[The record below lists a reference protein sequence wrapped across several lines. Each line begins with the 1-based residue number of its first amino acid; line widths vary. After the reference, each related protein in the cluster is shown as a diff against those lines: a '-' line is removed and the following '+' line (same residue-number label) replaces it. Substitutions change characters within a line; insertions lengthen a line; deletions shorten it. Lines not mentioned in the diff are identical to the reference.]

1 MLLLLLLRA
10 TRATLY
16 YLVIRVCM
24 LLQAKSL
31 CVNLM
36 TVLATVTVVKILSS
50 KRVQRAI
57 AAGEAVPKSLVTNLE
72 QTLDACTQSSLPI
85 PGELQALALRHTR
98 KQTE

>member
-1 MLLLLLLRA
+1 METSLAIRA
-10 TRATLY
+10 D
-16 YLVIRVCM
+16 M

-36 TVLATVTVVKILSS
+36 TVLATVTVVKTLSS

-57 AAGEAVPKSLVTNLE
+57 AAGEAVPKSLIENLE
-72 QTLDACTQSSLPI
+72 QTLAACKHSSLPI
-85 PGELQALALRHTR
+85 PGELQALALKHTR

>member
-1 MLLLLLLRA
+1 
-10 TRATLY
+10 
-16 YLVIRVCM
+16 M

-85 PGELQALALRHTR
+85 PGELQGLALRAHQEADR
-98 KQTE
+98 VDVCLSQSDHPLF